1 MTAWV
6 LKTGFVSIGAG
17 DLVGCQLKLTHVL
30 TRKNGCELGAGD
42 ARSLMTVDYKKNP
55 PHEDVEGH
63 SVTRSD
69 TLPLLSEEIAVSK
82 EKVETGRVRVATR
95 TRERDAM
102 IDEDL
107 AREHVQI
114 DTVPIGSRID
124 AMPTVRQ
131 EGDTTIIPIV
141 EEVLAVERRL
151 VLKEEVRVRRVREM
165 EHHKETVKLRYQE
178 AVVTRHPGNTDSG
191 SVSTSGNT
199 DAGSV
204 STSGQ
209 ADPKRE

>member
-1 MTAWV
+1 
-6 LKTGFVSIGAG
+6 
-17 DLVGCQLKLTHVL
+17 
-30 TRKNGCELGAGD
+30 
-42 ARSLMTVDYKKNP
+42 MTVDYKRNP
-55 PHEDVEGH
+55 GQEDVEGH
-63 SVTRSD
+63 ATTTPD
-69 TLPLLSEEIAVSK
+69 TLPLHSEELAVSK
-82 EKVETGRVRVATR
+82 ETVETGRVRVATR
-95 TRERDAM
+95 TRERDAL

-124 AMPTVRQ
+124 AMPAIRQ

-141 EEVLAVERRL
+141 EEILAVERRL
-151 VLKEEVRVRRVREM
+151 VLKEEVRVKRVRET

-178 AVVTRHPGNTDSG
+178 AVVTRHPGNTDKG

-199 DAGSV
+199 EAGSV
-204 STSGQ
+204 STTGQ